1 MLAAIERSCT
11 VPISLSALE
20 ETLFIPLWCRAQAS
34 LHYPSLFYDPKAV
47 ELVQTIDYD
56 FAAIAARLNPVIR
69 LVSVARA
76 RQFDSILKAYV
87 AQHPRASVVDLGSG
101 LDTTFYRIDNG
112 LIDWYDLDLPDV
124 IAVRRQLL
132 PETNRVRCIAK
143 SLFDVSW
150 CDDLI
155 NENNGVF
162 ASAGAVLGYFNE
174 AKVKKLFSALADRLP
189 GGQMVFT
196 AYSPREL
203 ALINKSLQGVG
214 MKDIAMKWALQ
225 DGNDLT
231 RSDDRISVVDEF
243 SFFRGIP
250 PDPAWG
256 EETLRE
262 LRAIDERKGMRV
274 VHVKLDPRNE

>member
-1 MLAAIERSCT
+1 M
-11 VPISLSALE
+11 PISLSALE

-34 LHYPSLFYDPKAV
+34 LHDPSLFYDPKAV

-56 FAAIAARLNPVIR
+56 FSAIETRLSPVIR

-76 RQFDSILKAYV
+76 RQCDRIVKAYI
-87 AQHPRASVVDLGSG
+87 AQHPRASVVDLGAG
-101 LDTTFYRIDNG
+101 LDTAFYRIDNG

-124 IAVRRQLL
+124 IAVRKQLL
-132 PETNRVRCIAK
+132 PERDRVRCIAK

-162 ASAGAVLGYFNE
+162 ASAGAVLGYFDE
-174 AKVKKLFSALADRLP
+174 VKVKRFFSALADRLP

-225 DGNDLT
+225 DANDLA

-243 SFFRGIP
+243 SFFRGISY
-250 PDPAWG
+250 DRSWG
-256 EETLRE
+256 EETMRKI
-262 LRAIDERKGMRV
+262 RAIDERKGLRV
-274 VHVKLDPRNE
+274 VHIRFDPRKE